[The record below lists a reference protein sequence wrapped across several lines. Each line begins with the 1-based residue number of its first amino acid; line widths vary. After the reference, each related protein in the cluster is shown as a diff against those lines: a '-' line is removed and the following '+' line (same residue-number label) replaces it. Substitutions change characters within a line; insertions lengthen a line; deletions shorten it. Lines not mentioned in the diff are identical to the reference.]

1 MDYKSGPVGKIEDD
15 RLLLFM
21 FSLVFLGALSFGVL
35 LGVLLVGVFYG
46 GEGALCGGGN

>member
-1 MDYKSGPVGKIEDD
+1 MDYDNSPVGTIED

-46 GEGALCGGGN
+46 GEGVLCGGGN